1 MEFLKK
7 NVNPTHSKI
16 VGISINK
23 VGSTRSA
30 GYNCSILP
38 INITKGG
45 SITNKNGWNGNEIFE
60 FVVMDMFF
68 SIIWVKYYIIRIIAI
83 VL

>member
-1 MEFLKK
+1 MELLKK
-7 NVNPTHSKI
+7 NVNPIHSKI

-45 SITNKNGWNGNEIFE
+45 SITNKNG
-60 FVVMDMFF
+60 
-68 SIIWVKYYIIRIIAI
+68 
-83 VL
+83 